1 MKTLT
6 IQLPEKLYELLVSYS
21 RKRGKDVTD
30 ALKEYAQIMVWEE
43 KKEEAISAYNEE
55 KVTLRELA
63 DLLGLSYWEADEL
76 LEKEGIAL
84 IRYLGARD

>member
-84 IRYLGARD
+84 IR

>member
-43 KKEEAISAYNEE
+43 EKEEAISAYNEE

-76 LEKEGIAL
+76 LEKEGIS
-84 IRYLGARD
+84 

>member
-1 MKTLT
+1 
-6 IQLPEKLYELLVSYS
+6 
-21 RKRGKDVTD
+21 
-30 ALKEYAQIMVWEE
+30 MVWEE

-84 IRYLGARD
+84 IR

>member
-30 ALKEYAQIMVWEE
+30 ALKEYAQTMVWEE

-84 IRYLGARD
+84 IR

>member
-30 ALKEYAQIMVWEE
+30 ALREYAQNMVWEE

-84 IRYLGARD
+84 IR

>member
-30 ALKEYAQIMVWEE
+30 ALKEYAQNMVWEE

-84 IRYLGARD
+84 IS

>member
-6 IQLPEKLYELLVSYS
+6 IQLPERLYELLVSYS
-21 RKRGKDVTD
+21 RKRGKEVDD

-43 KKEEAISAYNEE
+43 KKEEAIFAYKEE
-55 KVTLRELA
+55 RATLRELA

-84 IRYLGARD
+84 IR

>member
-43 KKEEAISAYNEE
+43 KKEEARS
-55 KVTLRELA
+55 K
-63 DLLGLSYWEADEL
+63 
-76 LEKEGIAL
+76 KQ
-84 IRYLGARD
+84 YLPIMKKK